1 MKPQFDLCTLRPLSR
16 TLLSGLPPNAFA
28 DPNAHPTRRFSRL
41 HRSTVTL
48 ILIGLGS
55 ASLQAL
61 GQQPAPIPNWPT
73 DEPGTTASQY
83 SPNSQYGQPQYQQ
96 APQYQQSPAY
106 GQQQG
111 YPQQGYGQQA
121 YNDPTQGFAQPYQPA
136 QALSPDRLEQMV
148 APIALYPDNL
158 VSMVLAASTYPA
170 QVAAADQ
177 WLHMQG
183 GAPPEQIAAGA
194 NAQTTWDP
202 SIKALTAFPQVFDE
216 MAQNLQ
222 WTTDL
227 GNAYYN
233 QPQDVMQT
241 IQVMRDRAQAAGTL
255 QNTAQQQVIEDQG
268 NIEIAPPTPQ
278 VVYVPQYNPWEAYG
292 QPVDPYPGFNVLGEI
307 GSAIGNAFLQFGP
320 GLAMQAFSATPF
332 GWLGWGL
339 DWLSHAIF
347 FGGDLWCT
355 HSGSVR
361 DWGFAHGGGRYW
373 GAHGELAGFR
383 DRGGW
388 GGRGGR
394 GGWEHNTFRSGLDR
408 GNFPH
413 ATTPTPRAFNGGQR
427 AFGNQ
432 GNFGNRNSGN
442 YGRGYQGNGN
452 TYGRG
457 NGYQSS
463 GNSYGG
469 YGQRNG
475 GSGYGQG
482 YGQNGNTYGRGG
494 GYGQNGSTYGRGN
507 GYGTGYGQSGNGY
520 ANRMPQATGRPQQY
534 GSAREFAQGGYGG
547 ARQAYGNPSGGRES
561 YGSSGLYSHP
571 LQNYGMRPGFGGG
584 NTQSFRSP
592 NYSTG
597 SGNRS
602 YGYSGGY
609 GGYAG
614 GSRSYGGSSNYGGSS
629 IARAPSGGGFHP
641 FGGGHGSNGYS
652 YGGGGGSY
660 KAPKSPSF
668 GGGGGGH
675 SFFGGGGGGGYKAPK
690 APHFNGGG
698 GGGNFG
704 GGGGSHFGGGGGHSG
719 GGHSGGGGH
728 SSSHGGGGH
737 HH

>member
-1 MKPQFDLCTLRPLSR
+1 MKPQFDLRTLRPLSR
-16 TLLSGLPPNAFA
+16 IWHSGLPPNASLDSDHQPVPRF
-28 DPNAHPTRRFSRL
+28 PGYRRSAAALALVGCLAGL
-41 HRSTVTL
+41 HA
-48 ILIGLGS
+48 S
-55 ASLQAL
+55 A
-61 GQQPAPIPNWPT
+61 QQPSPIPNWPA
-73 DEPGTTASQY
+73 DEPGATASQY
-83 SPNSQYGQPQYQQ
+83 SPNAQYGQPQYQQ
-96 APQYQQSPAY
+96 APAY

-111 YPQQGYGQQA
+111 YPQQAYPQQS

-148 APIALYPDNL
+148 APVALYPDNL
-158 VSMVLAASTYPA
+158 VSMVLAGSTYPA

-202 SIKALTAFPQVFDE
+202 SIKALTAFPQVLDQ

-241 IQVMRDRAQAAGTL
+241 IQVMRDRAQAAGNL
-255 QNTAQQQVIEDQG
+255 QTTPQQDVIEDQG

-320 GLAMQAFSATPF
+320 GIAMNAFSATPF

-347 FGGDLWCT
+347 CGGDLWST

-383 DRGGW
+383 GRGGW
-388 GGRGGR
+388 GGR

-413 ATTPTPRAFNGGQR
+413 ATSPTPRAFNGGQR
-427 AFGNQ
+427 GYGNQ
-432 GNFGNRNSGN
+432 GNFGNRNGGE

-457 NGYQSS
+457 N
-463 GNSYGG
+463 
-469 YGQRNG
+469 
-475 GSGYGQG
+475 GYGQG

-507 GYGTGYGQSGNGY
+507 GYSNGYGQSGNGY
-520 ANRMPQATGRPQQY
+520 ANRVPQATGRPQQY

-584 NTQSFRSP
+584 NAQSYRSP
-592 NYSTG
+592 SFGAG
-597 SGNRS
+597 SANRS
-602 YGYSGGY
+602 YSYGGGY

-629 IARAPSGGGFHP
+629 IARTPSGGGFHP
-641 FGGGHGSNGYS
+641 FGGGHGSSAYS

-660 KAPKSPSF
+660 KAPKVPQLRRRWRW
-668 GGGGGGH
+668 
-675 SFFGGGGGGGYKAPK
+675 PLLLWWWRRRV
-690 APHFNGGG
+690 
-698 GGGNFG
+698 
-704 GGGGSHFGGGGGHSG
+704 
-719 GGHSGGGGH
+719 
-728 SSSHGGGGH
+728 
-737 HH
+737 

>member
-1 MKPQFDLCTLRPLSR
+1 MKPRFDLCILRPLSR
-16 TLLSGLPPNAFA
+16 RTPLSGLPPNVSISSITPPA
-28 DPNAHPTRRFSRL
+28 PRFFEFR
-41 HRSTVTL
+41 RSTARL
-48 ILIGLGS
+48 ALIGLGL
-55 ASLQAL
+55 AGVRAVA
-61 GQQPAPIPNWPT
+61 QQPSLIPNWPA

-83 SPNSQYGQPQYQQ
+83 SPNAQYGQPQYQQ
-96 APQYQQSPAY
+96 PPAY
-106 GQQQG
+106 GQQQPG
-111 YPQQGYGQQA
+111 YPQQQS

-148 APIALYPDNL
+148 APVALYPDNL

-202 SIKALTAFPQVFDE
+202 SIKALTAFPQVIGQ

-241 IQVMRDRAQAAGTL
+241 IQVMRDRAQAAGNL
-255 QNTAQQQVIEDQG
+255 QSTPQQEVIQDQG

-278 VVYVPQYNPWEAYG
+278 VVYVPQYNPWESYG
-292 QPVDPYPGFNVLGEI
+292 QPVDPYPGFNALGAI
-307 GSAIGNAFLQFGP
+307 GSFIGNALLQFGP
-320 GLAMQAFSATPF
+320 GIAMNAFSATPF

-347 FGGDLWCT
+347 FGGDLWNT

-373 GAHGELAGFR
+373 GAHGELAGYR
-383 DRGGW
+383 GRGGW
-388 GGRGGR
+388 GGR

-413 ATTPTPRAFNGGQR
+413 ATSPTPRAFNGGQR
-427 AFGNQ
+427 AYGNQ
-432 GNFGNRNSGN
+432 GNFGNRGGE
-442 YGRGYQGNGN
+442 YGRGFQGNGN

-463 GNSYGG
+463 GNTF
-469 YGQRNG
+469 GQR
-475 GSGYGQG
+475 
-482 YGQNGNTYGRGG
+482 
-494 GYGQNGSTYGRGN
+494 YGQNGSTYGRSN
-507 GYGTGYGQSGNGY
+507 GYGQNGSAYGRNNSYGQSGNAYGEG
-520 ANRMPQATGRPQQY
+520 NRIPQATGRPQQY
-534 GSAREFAQGGYGG
+534 GSAREYAQGGYGG
-547 ARQAYGNPSGGRES
+547 ARQSNGYASGGRES

-571 LQNYGMRPGFGGG
+571 LQNYGMRPGFGGS
-584 NTQSFRSP
+584 NTQAYRSP
-592 NYSTG
+592 SYSAG

-602 YGYSGGY
+602 YGYN

-614 GSRSYGGSSNYGGSS
+614 SSRAYGGSSNFGGSN
-629 IARAPSGGGFHP
+629 IARTPSGGGFHP
-641 FGGGHGSNGYS
+641 FGGGHGSSAYS
-652 YGGGGGSY
+652 YGGSGGGY
-660 KAPKSPSF
+660 KAPKAPSY
-668 GGGGGGH
+668 GGGGH
-675 SFFGGGGGGGYKAPK
+675 SFFGGGGGGYKAPK
-690 APHFNGGG
+690 APHFSGGG
-698 GGGNFG
+698 HF
-704 GGGGSHFGGGGGHSG
+704 GGGGSHFGGGGHSSGGHSG
-719 GGHSGGGGH
+719 GGHSGGGH
-728 SSSHGGGGH
+728 SSKH
-737 HH
+737 H